1 MVFSSF
7 QTGRGGHCFDTPKAI
22 GEVEKSNPAQ
32 VGRALAQPGISHTPS
47 HSPEFRGLMQR
58 VFGTLQGGL
67 PQALRLAGIDTI
79 QAANAWLRASY
90 MGEFNGQFGV
100 AEA

>member
-1 MVFSSF
+1 
-7 QTGRGGHCFDTPKAI
+7 
-22 GEVEKSNPAQ
+22 
-32 VGRALAQPGISHTPS
+32 
-47 HSPEFRGLMQR
+47 MQR

-79 QAANAWLRASY
+79 QAANASLRASY